1 MRTFRHLRH
10 LHTVDMVLVYS
21 PEDEIRRKGAK
32 GIFHEMKFIPVELYA
47 GKEMKKTIE

>member
-32 GIFHEMKFIPVELYA
+32 GISHEMK
-47 GKEMKKTIE
+47 